1 MAKVSDGKLYGG
13 LAALVVALLA
23 VVVWA
28 IPSARELGA
37 NADDGGI
44 VETHR
49 FDADAPSSE
58 RKGALAR
65 PLRASLELTIVT
77 ARSEDEARK
86 LASVSEI
93 ARLLGPR
100 QCGDA
105 CDAVRKLLG
114 DEDAFEIDVAHA
126 DDVLLPGKET
136 WDTVAS
142 SLRPEERA
150 KLPAQTTAITVR
162 TNAPFSREHVAARAG
177 FAVTALLAEALDG
190 FVYDE
195 TARRIQRWQDSPVIV
210 TPPGAPAFEPRA
222 VVVQLHRQDDGT
234 ARVLTLGMMRFGCP
248 DLALEGA
255 NMGAAPRLAT
265 VLNAVA
271 SKLAA
276 GEEGTPITVT
286 LADVAR
292 MLGKKPSDLNA
303 STPRPVELDVIA
315 PERAEGDPDNE
326 IAELV
331 PSEGSSRE
339 AWDTVL
345 ASLFGVPA
353 SVSNEVEDR
362 ELGEIA
368 GRAKKELPRV
378 VGRFETAGGELFVKG
393 PFVIPPDARLDGG
406 PTTELLWVDVAAC
419 DPKLCTGVLAND
431 PTWPSNLASAKTT
444 SVERAH
450 VADWLLRERDGGTTG
465 GESLRV
471 LRARSSGK

>member
-1 MAKVSDGKLYGG
+1 MVAKVSDGKLYGG
-13 LAALVVALLA
+13 LAALVAGLLA
-23 VVVWA
+23 LVVWA
-28 IPSARELGA
+28 IPSSTELAA

-49 FDADAPSSE
+49 FDSGSSE
-58 RKGALAR
+58 RKGALER

-77 ARSEDEARK
+77 ARSEDDARQV
-86 LASVSEI
+86 ATVAEI
-93 ARLLGPR
+93 ARRLGPR
-100 QCGDA
+100 QCGNA

-114 DEDAFEIDVAHA
+114 DEDAFELDVAHA
-126 DDVLLPGKET
+126 DDLLLPGKET
-136 WDTVAS
+136 WDTTAS

-162 TNAPFSREHVAARAG
+162 TNAPFSREHGAARAG
-177 FAVTALLAEALDG
+177 FAVTALLAETLDG

-195 TARRIQRWQDSPVIV
+195 TARRILRWQDSPVIT
-210 TPPGAPAFEPRA
+210 TPLDAPAFDPRA
-222 VVVQLHRQDDGT
+222 IVVQLHRQDDGT
-234 ARVLTLGMMRFGCP
+234 ARALTLGMMRFGCP

-271 SKLAA
+271 SKLAE
-276 GEEGTPITVT
+276 GEDRTPITVT

-292 MLGKKPSDLNA
+292 TLGKKPGELNG
-303 STPRPVELDVIA
+303 SPRPVELDVIA

-331 PSEGSSRE
+331 PSEGNSRE
-339 AWDTVL
+339 AWDTIV

-353 SVSNEVEDR
+353 SVTNDAEDR
-362 ELGEIA
+362 ELGEVA
-368 GRAKKELPRV
+368 GRAKKDLPKAIA
-378 VGRFETAGGELFVKG
+378 RFETAGGELFVKG

>member
-1 MAKVSDGKLYGG
+1 MAKVSDAKLYGG
-13 LAALVVALLA
+13 LAVLVVGLLA

-28 IPSARELGA
+28 IPSTDDLARGS
-37 NADDGGI
+37 DDGGI

-49 FDADAPSSE
+49 FDSGSAE
-58 RKGALAR
+58 RKGGALER
-65 PLRASLELTIVT
+65 PLRASLELTVVT
-77 ARSEDEARK
+77 ARGEDEARK

-93 ARLLGPR
+93 ARRLGPK
-100 QCGDA
+100 QCGEA

-114 DEDAFEIDVAHA
+114 DEDAFEIDVSHA
-126 DDVLLPGKET
+126 DEVLLPGRET

-150 KLPAQTTAITVR
+150 KLPAQTTAVTVR

-210 TPPGAPAFEPRA
+210 TPLGAPAFDPRA
-222 VVVQLHRQDDGT
+222 IVVQLHRQDDGT
-234 ARVLTLGMMRFGCP
+234 ARALTLGMMRFGCP

-271 SKLAA
+271 SKLAE
-276 GEEGTPITVT
+276 GEDRTPITVT

-292 MLGKKPSDLNA
+292 TLGKAPGELNA
-303 STPRPVELDVIA
+303 SPRPVELDVIA

-339 AWDTVL
+339 AWDTVV
-345 ASLFGVPA
+345 ANLFGVPA
-353 SVSNEVEDR
+353 SVSNDVEDR
-362 ELGEIA
+362 ELGEVA
-368 GRAKKELPRV
+368 GRAKKELPRA

-419 DPKLCTGVLAND
+419 DAKLCTGVLAND